1 MREDD
6 IQEDML
12 IEIIEVPEDR
22 VNETINH
29 QGYNW
34 VGGGAEWDQK
44 LKVLNLISKT

>member
-6 IQEDML
+6 IQEDVLM
-12 IEIIEVPEDR
+12 EIIEVPEDR

-34 VGGGAEWDQK
+34 GWGGVQNETKNGRYS
-44 LKVLNLISKT
+44 L